1 MTEEQTLA
9 LEAEGQL
16 YRKVHSK
23 MSNLIAT
30 HEKLISGEIEA
41 IVAELPVELQATL
54 GSSLEAAYIQKIT
67 TEKTAIINELLA
79 IYQNYAG
86 GQQP

>member
-1 MTEEQTLA
+1 MTEEQVLA
-9 LEAEGQL
+9 LETEGQL

-23 MSNLIAT
+23 MSNLIAI
-30 HEKLISGEIEA
+30 HEKLTSGEIQG
-41 IVAELPVELQATL
+41 IISELPVELQATL
-54 GSSLEAAYIQKIT
+54 GSSLEAAFIQKISI
-67 TEKTAIINELLA
+67 EKTAIINELLA